1 MSEEPPINFLLV
13 DDVPQNL
20 EALEAL
26 LAADGLRLFKAQSGA
41 QALELMLEHEFALAL
56 LDVQMPEMD
65 GFELAEIMRSTE
77 RTRAIPII
85 FLTAVATDEQRRF
98 RGYEAGAV
106 DYLLKPIDTRMLR
119 SKTDVFFELS
129 RQRQTLARQR
139 DALRDT
145 AEQLATTLNRL
156 NAHRDNSPLAIVE
169 FEPDLR
175 LISWTRGAERL
186 FGWSAE
192 AVLGRHAGTIGWM
205 DAETAG
211 AVTRHVAALTL
222 GGEQRDMQVHT
233 VKRIDGAALECEFYY
248 SLLLDHQG
256 RPASVSVQILDI
268 TERRRAEETQHLLIG
283 ELNHRVKNTL
293 ASVQAIAFQT
303 LKGAP
308 SPAEFADKFTGRL
321 QALAQAHS
329 LLSRQTWQSASL
341 SQLVQD
347 QLDLG
352 TIDEGRCSVSGPQV
366 ELPPNLALHL
376 ALVLHELGTNAAKY
390 GALSNREGHVFI
402 DWRIT
407 DDRLLLSWRESGGP
421 AVTPPT
427 RKGFGTVLVERSL
440 LGEGGVVSADY
451 PVEGVH
457 WQFDLPWSP
466 VVVAD
471 MGPARLSTG
480 GAAPEPVIYGE
491 RLNSHTILE
500 GLDFLVVEDEPLIA
514 FELADVLTD
523 AGARVVGTPS
533 TLDEAVD
540 AVETLAFDAA
550 ILDGN
555 LQGAAVDQ
563 IAEALDRRGIPFLFL
578 SGYGPEHLPVAFNG
592 RPLLNKPFDRGNL
605 LTLLRHI
612 VEADAPEPLPGR
624 RVAG

>member
-1 MSEEPPINFLLV
+1 MSEEAPINFLLV

-26 LAADGLRLFKAQSGA
+26 LANDGLRLFKAQSGA

-205 DAETAG
+205 DVDTAG

-222 GGEQRDMQVHT
+222 GGEQRDMQVHA
-233 VKRIDGAALECEFYY
+233 VQRIDGASLECEFYY

-256 RPASVSVQILDI
+256 KPASVSVQILDI

-366 ELPPNLALHL
+366 ELSPNLALHL

-402 DWRIT
+402 DWRIANE
-407 DDRLLLSWRESGGP
+407 RLLLSWRESGGP

-427 RKGFGTVLVERSL
+427 RKGFGTILVERSL
-440 LGEGGVVSADY
+440 LGEGGAVSADY

-466 VVVAD
+466 ATTD
-471 MGPARLSTG
+471 MGSASPPP
-480 GAAPEPVIYGE
+480 GAAVHEPITYGE

-500 GLDFLVVEDEPLIA
+500 GLEFLVVEDEPLIA
-514 FELADVLTD
+514 FELADMLTE

-533 TLDEAVD
+533 TLND
-540 AVETLAFDAA
+540 AVNAAETLAFDAA

-578 SGYGPEHLPVAFNG
+578 SGYGPEHLPVAFNE
-592 RPLLNKPFDRGNL
+592 RPLLNKPFDRGHL
-605 LTLLRHI
+605 LTILRHI
-612 VEADAPEPLPGR
+612 VKSPTPEPVPAR
-624 RVAG
+624 RVAN